1 MTPNKTPEEKMK
13 EEQNIDKRA
22 EAEEAKRREKNL
34 ISNEKGVE
42 GADIVE
48 EMEQA
53 FIDYAMSVIVDRA
66 LPAVEDGL
74 KPVHR
79 RILYAMHM
87 LGVDFSKATICSE

>member
-1 MTPNKTPEEKMK
+1 MSEKEEKEDK
-13 EEQNIDKRA
+13 FETKVEKLEE
-22 EAEEAKRREKNL
+22 ERRLKSQ
-34 ISNEKGVE
+34 IGSEKGIA

-48 EMEQA
+48 EMEQS

-79 RILYAMHM
+79 RILYAMHS
-87 LGVDFSKATICSE
+87 LGLDPSKATMKSARVSKS